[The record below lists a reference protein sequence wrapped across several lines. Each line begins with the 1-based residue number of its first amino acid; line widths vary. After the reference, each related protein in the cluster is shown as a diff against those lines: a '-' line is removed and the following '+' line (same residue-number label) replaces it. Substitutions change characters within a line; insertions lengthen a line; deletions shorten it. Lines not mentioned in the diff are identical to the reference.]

1 MKKSLFRFS
10 VMAVMLILLAS
21 CGEGQAVPTPTTSND
36 LLARIVSRETLIVA
50 TDPAYPPQSEIN
62 SQGKRN
68 PNTKC
73 APTELTADELM
84 GFDIATAVE
93 IAKYL
98 DVEPCFVTP
107 PWTQLTA
114 GNWDDRWDI
123 SVGSMA
129 PTLDRMEVLYF
140 TQPYYATPA
149 ALFVHEDNTTF
160 SQPSDLS
167 GKRIS
172 NCTGCTYDEYL
183 QGTLVIPGTTI
194 NFVIKDPIIVG
205 YDVDLPALQDLAL
218 GDGVR
223 LDASLVAQPT
233 GLKAIEDG
241 LPIKQLGEP
250 VFFEYLSAAV
260 DKKSR
265 HDPVPFVQKV
275 SEIIQQM
282 HQDGTLS
289 ELSLLYYGV
298 DYTTEASKFDIN
310 TLDQFPD
317 P

>member
-1 MKKSLFRFS
+1 MKRNPIALAIFATLIIFLTGCGKSE
-10 VMAVMLILLAS
+10 AETTLAPS
-21 CGEGQAVPTPTTSND
+21 DD
-36 LLARIVSRETLIVA
+36 LLSRILARGTLVIA
-50 TDPAYPPQSEIN
+50 TDPAYPPQSELVP
-62 SQGKRN
+62 GAGRAA
-68 PNTKC
+68 NTGC
-73 APTELTADELM
+73 APTELTAGELT

-93 IAKYL
+93 IAGRL
-98 DVEPCFVTP
+98 GVEPCFVTP

-149 ALFVHEDNTTF
+149 AFFVHKDNTTF
-160 SQPSDLS
+160 TKPEDLN
-167 GKRIS
+167 GKRIG

-194 NFVIKDPIIVG
+194 EFAVKDAIIAG
-205 YDVDLPALQDLAL
+205 YDVDLPALEDLAL

-233 GLKAIEDG
+233 GLKAIENG
-241 LPIKQLGEP
+241 MPIKQLGDP

-260 DKKSR
+260 DKKSS
-265 HDPVPFVQKV
+265 HDPVTFILKV
-275 SEIIQQM
+275 TEVIQQM
-282 HQDGTLS
+282 HQDGTLA
-289 ELSLLYYGV
+289 ELSLLFYGL
-298 DYTTEASKFDIN
+298 DYTNEARNFDFN
-310 TLDQFPD
+310 LLQQFP
-317 P
+317 